1 MNTKGIA
8 GMTATTASA
17 LSPRQRYFRPNA
29 LWLAA
34 PGLAFLAVFFLFPVL
49 RLLALSVQN
58 PASGAFS
65 LESYA
70 RIANTDVYLQV
81 LGITFKIAGN
91 TAIFSILLG
100 YPLAYWLAGLRD
112 GLRERMVLLVMV
124 PFWTSY
130 LVKTF
135 AWMVVLGRTG
145 VINNMLTGSGLAS
158 QPFPLVYNEF
168 GVMVGMVHAMIPL
181 AVLTM
186 MPIMIGI
193 DRRLIQA
200 AQALGAAPA
209 QSFWLVY
216 FKLSLPGVTAGGLL
230 VFISSLGFFIV
241 PALLGG
247 RRETMLAQLIITQV
261 QELLNWAFAGA
272 LAAMMLVAAL
282 VTCWLYD
289 RLFGL
294 SSLSG
299 GETSAQNG
307 GSGRLR
313 LIGLAILRVIAKAS
327 AMLADVVRKVIG
339 TRGAQLLL
347 PIYCALALAF
357 LVLPTLLVIP
367 IGFTSSQF
375 LEFPPPGYSM
385 QWFETYF
392 SSPVWLSATLRS
404 FGVAA
409 ATALCATL
417 IGGLAA
423 LALARSSTRWG
434 GVIFATFLA
443 PLIVPRII
451 IAVGLFYLFAQIGL
465 VATDMGLVIGHTV
478 LALPFAFV
486 TITAI
491 LKNYDWRLDQAAA
504 VLGANR
510 VKTLFLVT
518 VPLVKGGLVA
528 AFLFA
533 FITSFDELTIA
544 IFVSGGIKTTLPKQM
559 WDDMILQLNPTLAA
573 VSVVVFVIVTVL
585 LLLAERFRRT
595 A

>member
-1 MNTKGIA
+1 
-8 GMTATTASA
+8 MTAITAPA
-17 LSPRQRYFRPNA
+17 VPLRQRLLRPNA

-34 PGLAFLAVFFLFPVL
+34 PGIAFLAVFFLYPVL
-49 RLLALSVQN
+49 RLLALSVQD
-58 PASGAFS
+58 PASGALS
-65 LESYA
+65 VATYA

-91 TAIFSILLG
+91 TALFSVLLG
-100 YPLAYWLAGLRD
+100 YPLAYWLAELKA

-145 VINNMLTGSGLAS
+145 VINSMLTGSGLAS
-158 QPFPLVYNEF
+158 EPLPLAYNEF
-168 GVMVGMVHAMIPL
+168 GVMVGMVHAMVPL

-186 MPIMIGI
+186 LPVMIGI

-200 AQALGAAPA
+200 AQVLGAAPA

-282 VTCWLYD
+282 VTCWVYD

-299 GETSAQNG
+299 DTSAQG
-307 GSGRLR
+307 GGTGRLR
-313 LIGLAILRVIAKAS
+313 LLGLVILRAVAKAS
-327 AMLADVVRKVIG
+327 AVLSDAARRVIG
-339 TRGAQLLL
+339 VRGARRLL
-347 PIYCALALAF
+347 PIYCTLALVC

-375 LEFPPPGYSM
+375 LEFPPPGYSL

-409 ATALCATL
+409 ATAICATL

-423 LALARSSTRWG
+423 LALARSDTRWG
-434 GVIFATFLA
+434 GLIFATFLA

-465 VATDMGLVIGHTV
+465 VATDLGLVIGHTV
-478 LALPFAFV
+478 LALPFTFV

-510 VKTLFLVT
+510 LRTLLLIT

-544 IFVSGGIKTTLPKQM
+544 IFISGGIKTTLPKQM

-585 LLLAERFRRT
+585 LLVAERFRRT
-595 A
+595 T